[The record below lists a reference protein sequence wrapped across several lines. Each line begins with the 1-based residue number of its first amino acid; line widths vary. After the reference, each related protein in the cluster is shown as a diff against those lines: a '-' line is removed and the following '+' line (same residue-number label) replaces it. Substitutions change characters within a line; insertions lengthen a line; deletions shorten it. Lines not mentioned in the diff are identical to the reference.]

1 MKLNR
6 ILLIDDDSI
15 TNFLHQ
21 SLLETAEIA
30 DDILIAETVPEA
42 VKALTEIK
50 SDTAFP
56 QLIFVDLNMPGLSG
70 WDFIKEYS
78 QLKID
83 RNLKSVVVVL
93 TTSLNP
99 DDKKRAENLSAVT
112 EFRRKPLTLGMVDEI
127 TNQYFGE

>member
-1 MKLNR
+1 MKLKR

-30 DDILIAETVPEA
+30 DDIMVAETVPEA
-42 VKALTEIK
+42 LNVLKEIENET
-50 SDTAFP
+50 SFP

-70 WDFIKEYS
+70 WDFIREYS
-78 QLKID
+78 RLKED
-83 RNLKSVVVVL
+83 KDFKSVVVVL
-93 TTSLNP
+93 TTSINP
-99 DDKKRAENLSAVT
+99 DDKRRAETFSEVT

-127 TNQYFGE
+127 KHQYFG